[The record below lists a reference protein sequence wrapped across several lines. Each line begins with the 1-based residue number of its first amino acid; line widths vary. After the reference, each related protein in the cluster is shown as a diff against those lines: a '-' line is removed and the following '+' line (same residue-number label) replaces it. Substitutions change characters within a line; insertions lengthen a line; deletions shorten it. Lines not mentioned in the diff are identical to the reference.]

1 MFPNK
6 KSQQHLKL
14 QQGFLLPLALF
25 ILVVMGVLA
34 LTIARTSIQTQNASV
49 AEVLN
54 LQSFY
59 AAESGAQ
66 RAMQHLFFD
75 STAEVTRANV
85 NTRCSGWSQNYSFDS
100 VPGLQACSAQVNC
113 VFTVDADDLRSFYT
127 ITSAGSCGAEQYRA
141 ERTIQAGAFMERN
154 EP

>member
-6 KSQQHLKL
+6 KSSQQLQL

-34 LTIARTSIQTQNASV
+34 LTIARTSIQTQTASL

-75 STAEVTRANV
+75 SAAPITRANV
-85 NTRCSGWSQNYSFDS
+85 NARCSGWSQNYVFAAS
-100 VPGLQACSAQVNC
+100 PGLQACSAQVNC
-113 VFTVDADDLRSFYT
+113 SFTLDTDDLRSFYT
-127 ITSAGSCGAEQYRA
+127 ITSIGSCGADQYRA
-141 ERTIQAGAFMERN
+141 ERTIQAGAFMER
-154 EP
+154 E